1 MTILQ
6 IVIVIFSII
15 LFINIYSKNTVKGKI
30 SKYDKKK
37 NESIVKSS
45 LLINNIIN
53 GKKNKKIS
61 NEDEYLI
68 DYDKSN
74 LEGYGKSGLYT
85 PFQPG
90 QIKPKDERDTDP
102 DTYIRRRLLFG
113 NGLTTYDEG
122 VEVFGK
128 PIEESMNRVELDS
141 YRDDFFAFRNV
152 INQTSNDIDMV
163 DKMNEVET
171 SGGLTNNFKGEK
183 IGDVFD
189 LFTRSHDYLK
199 KDTPFENNIRYEQQ
213 IKSGHNG
220 MYHSKNMWNYAN
232 DNVNT
237 GGKAFYNGIYG
248 YDGEVATS
256 YIKLDDFA

>member
-15 LFINIYSKNTVKGKI
+15 FFINIYQKNSVKAKI
-30 SKYDKKK
+30 SKYDKKVNK
-37 NESIVKSS
+37 KIKESS
-45 LLINNIIN
+45 LLID
-53 GKKNKKIS
+53 KILD
-61 NEDEYLI
+61 DESDESL
-68 DYDKSN
+68 DKTR
-74 LEGYGKSGLYT
+74 LEAYSKAGLYT
-85 PFQPG
+85 PFIKG
-90 QIKPKDERDTDP
+90 EIKPRDERDTDP
-102 DTYIRRRLLFG
+102 DTYIRRRTLFG
-113 NGLTTYDEG
+113 NGLTTYEDG

-128 PIEESMNRVELDS
+128 AIEEPMNRRELDS

-199 KDTPFENNIRYEQQ
+199 KDGSYENNIRYEQQ
-213 IKSGHNG
+213 VKNGHNG
-220 MYHSKNMWNYAN
+220 MYHSKNMWNYAS

-237 GGKAFYNGIYG
+237 GGSAFFNGIYG
-248 YDGEVATS
+248 FDGECDQPQAV
-256 YIKLDDFA
+256 FN